1 MDPFTILGIVVVVV
15 LSITSHEAAH
25 AWVAD
30 RLGDP
35 TARRLGR
42 VTLDPRP
49 HIDPMMTVILPGL
62 LIMSGAPFV
71 FGGAKPVPVQISY
84 LRNPRRDWALVGIA
98 GPVCNF
104 LLAFLLTGL
113 LAALLRSGVWQQDAT
128 GALILVAGIYAN
140 VLLGLFNLLPIPPLD
155 GSRVIQYFLH
165 GNALK
170 LYTRLDRYG
179 IFILVGLLLLA
190 PQLFW
195 GIMVPPMNYLL
206 DTMTGIFGVEAE
218 VAYALRTLFFG

>member
-1 MDPFTILGIVVVVV
+1 MDPFTIVGIVVVVV

-30 RLGDP
+30 YLGDP
-35 TARRLGR
+35 TARQLGR

-49 HIDPMMTVILPGL
+49 HIDPMMTVILPGF

-84 LRNPRRDWALVGIA
+84 LRHPRRDWALVGIA
-98 GPVCNF
+98 GPICNF
-104 LLAFLLTGL
+104 LLAFLITGL
-113 LAALLRSGVWQQDAT
+113 LAGLIKSGAWQQGAT
-128 GALILVAGIYAN
+128 GTLILAAGIYAN
-140 VLLGLFNLLPIPPLD
+140 ILLGLFNLLPIPPLD
-155 GSRVIQYFLH
+155 GSRVIQYFLQ
-165 GNALK
+165 GNALR
-170 LYTRLDRYG
+170 LYARLDRYG

-195 GIMVPPMNYLL
+195 GIMAPTMDYLL
-206 DTMTGIFGVEAE
+206 GMMTGVFGVEAE
-218 VAYALRTLFFG
+218 VYYALRTLFLG

>member
-1 MDPFTILGIVVVVV
+1 MDPFTVVGIVVVVV

-35 TARRLGR
+35 TARQLGR

-49 HIDPMMTVILPGL
+49 HIDPMMTVILPGF

-84 LRNPRRDWALVGIA
+84 LRHPRRDWALVGIA

-113 LAALLRSGVWQQDAT
+113 LAGLLKIGVWREDAT

-140 VLLGLFNLLPIPPLD
+140 ILLGLFNLLPIPPLD
-155 GSRVIQYFLH
+155 GSRVIQYFLQ
-165 GNALK
+165 GNALR
-170 LYTRLDRYG
+170 LYARLDRYG

-195 GIMVPPMNYLL
+195 GIMAPAMDYLL
-206 DTMTGIFGVEAE
+206 GMMTGVFGVETE
-218 VAYALRTLFFG
+218 VYYALRALFFG

>member
-1 MDPFTILGIVVVVV
+1 MDPFTVVGIVVVVV

-35 TARRLGR
+35 TARQLGR

-49 HIDPMMTVILPGL
+49 HIDPMMTVILPGF
-62 LIMSGAPFV
+62 LIISGAPFI
-71 FGGAKPVPVQISY
+71 FGGAKPVPVQIAY
-84 LRNPRRDWALVGIA
+84 LNHPRRDWALVAIA

-113 LAALLRSGVWQQDAT
+113 FTALLKIGIWEKDAT
-128 GALILVAGIYAN
+128 GALILVAGIFAN

-165 GNALK
+165 GRALK

-179 IFILVGLLLLA
+179 IFILVGVLLLA

-195 GIMVPPMNYLL
+195 GIMVPAMNYLL
-206 DTMTGIFGVEAE
+206 DTMTGVFGVEAE
-218 VAYALRTLFFG
+218 VNYALRTLFLG